1 MNGKLIIILTVM
13 AVLSNTALAYS
24 GEVDFP
30 ELFKYNDEMNG
41 NLETALHLISTSFNE
56 KGVPVTQ
63 ELLAAIMATLE
74 KEVGG
79 MYNKFLPKEEQWDYG
94 MGEGCSNPNANGCKN
109 DGIGHYEGG
118 VDYKGRGYIQ
128 LTQKSN
134 YEKYCP
140 DCVGTSDENS
150 DVCRCKNQEYC
161 AETDPTICPQ
171 VKALQPERAASIFAS
186 YYLESPSGK
195 NLVSLSNAEN
205 YFEVAH
211 AINTGKAYNSKFET
225 LAKDYLT
232 LFRNNPDKTE
242 KLLSWLNSGTMA
254 AVDVL
259 SIGIPVTLTL
269 YVHDGDPSGSTISG
283 VQVTGQDGAGHSFE
297 QTTNSNGYVT
307 ITGIP
312 GTWSF
317 SASADGYETNR
328 WSQPI
333 SETDRKDA
341 FLQQGQQSPQNSVVG
356 KWASHIE
363 VEECAF
369 PDGYNSN
376 LPPELD
382 TEFFFQR
389 DGTLLADGKFFGEWV
404 RDGDTIHITRG
415 DPQDGALEG
424 TIDGDTM
431 SGTGFG
437 MVHESCEECGYPY
450 PYDYS
455 CSISWTASRIS
466 SENSEYQG
474 SYI

>member
-1 MNGKLIIILTVM
+1 M

-63 ELLAAIMATLE
+63 ELLAAMLATLE

-79 MYNKFLPKEEQWDYG
+79 RYKFLPKEEEGDYG
-94 MGEGCSNPNANGCKN
+94 MGPGSTYTVKGSRRSTP
-109 DGIGHYEGG
+109 YEGG

-128 LTQKSN
+128 LTLKSN

-150 DVCRCKNQEYC
+150 DICICKNQKSC
-161 AETDPTICPQ
+161 TETDPTICPQ
-171 VKALQPERAASIFAS
+171 VKALQPERAASIFVS

-195 NLVSLSNAEN
+195 NLVSLSNAEK

-211 AINTGKAYNSKFET
+211 AINVDGTYNSEFET
-225 LAKDYLT
+225 LAKDHLT

-269 YVHDGDPSGSTISG
+269 YVHDGDPSGSKISS

-317 SASADGYETNR
+317 SASANKYETKN
-328 WSQPI
+328 WDQEI
-333 SETDRKDA
+333 TETDTKDA
-341 FLQQGQQSPQNSVVG
+341 YLMKSAALVSKGYGSSVVG
-356 KWASHIE
+356 RWLINHG
-363 VEECAF
+363 
-369 PDGYNSN
+369 DGSLYTVTDEYGN
-376 LPPELD
+376 
-382 TEFFFQR
+382 EFQIMNQGMYYLEFNK
-389 DGTLLADGKFFGEWV
+389 DGTYSGTCRYEGGVESIQGSIRSGRNGLGCETGKWEQSGNRIHCQFGNGKGYEW
-404 RDGDTIHITRG
+404 TIN
-415 DPQDGALEG
+415 
-424 TIDGDTM
+424 GDTM
-431 SGTGFG
+431 NGFEIYSDGRREPCSAKRVNPEDFFSTGDG
-437 MVHESCEECGYPY
+437 WDG
-450 PYDYS
+450 
-455 CSISWTASRIS
+455 
-466 SENSEYQG
+466 
-474 SYI
+474 